1 MKARATAA
9 VLVFFII
16 LASPFLVAGAKGEMF
31 RGVDKPELDP
41 AIEGP
46 CVKKNENYI
55 TDDIAK
61 EEMRINHMKIL
72 KDERE
77 AAVRDGERNEDHSL
91 RNCFK
96 CHENEEEFCD
106 KCHEYSGVS
115 PNCFD
120 NAAGCHSTEPSSADG
135 GSSR

>member
-1 MKARATAA
+1 MKTRAIAA
-9 VLVFFII
+9 VLVFLII
-16 LASPFLVAGAKGEMF
+16 LASPFLVAAAKGEMF

-46 CVKKNENYI
+46 CVEKNEENV
-55 TDDIAK
+55 TDEAAREK
-61 EEMRINHMKIL
+61 MRANHMKIL
-72 KDERE
+72 MDERE
-77 AAVRDGERNEDHSL
+77 AAVRDGVRNKDHSL

-96 CHENEEEFCD
+96 CHDNKEEFCD

>member
-1 MKARATAA
+1 MKKRAIAA
-9 VLVFFII
+9 VLLFFII
-16 LASPFLVAGAKGEMF
+16 LASPFLVAAAKGEMF
-31 RGVDKPELDP
+31 RGVDKPELEQP
-41 AIEGP
+41 AAEPECVEG
-46 CVKKNENYI
+46 
-55 TDDIAK
+55 TDY
-61 EEMRINHMKIL
+61 MRMNHMKIL

-77 AAVRDGERNEDHSL
+77 AAVRDGVRNEDHSL

-96 CHENEEEFCD
+96 CHDNKEEFCD

-115 PNCFD
+115 PSCFD